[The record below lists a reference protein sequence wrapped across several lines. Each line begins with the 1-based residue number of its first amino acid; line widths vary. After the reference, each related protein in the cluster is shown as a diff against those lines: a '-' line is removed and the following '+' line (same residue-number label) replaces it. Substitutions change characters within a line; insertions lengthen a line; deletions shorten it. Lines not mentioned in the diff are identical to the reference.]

1 MDSFMMEVRE
11 ERGERDGQKRNRRD
25 HQKKQNFLGKKFF
38 VNKIG
43 LFGSYV
49 REQQTEE
56 SDVDI
61 LVEFSKPVSLEF
73 FDLKEYLESVLNKK
87 VDLVTV
93 RALKPTMKERILK
106 EVRFQ

>member
-1 MDSFMMEVRE
+1 MDRSEIE
-11 ERGERDGQKRNRRD
+11 EIIRKN
-25 HQKKQNFLGKKFF
+25 KIFLEKKFF
-38 VNKIG
+38 VKKIG

-61 LVEFSKPVSLEF
+61 LVEFSKPVGLEF

-87 VDLVTV
+87 VDLVTIG
-93 RALKPTMKERILK
+93 ALKPTMKDRILK

>member
-1 MDSFMMEVRE
+1 MEVRE
-11 ERGERDGQKRNRRD
+11 KRGERDGQKRN
-25 HQKKQNFLGKKFF
+25 
-38 VNKIG
+38 
-43 LFGSYV
+43 YV

-61 LVEFSKPVSLEF
+61 LVEFSKPVGLEF